1 MIRLLFGYIYVYI
14 NDSGWDSVELSDMQA
29 IIFTKS
35 KIVNKFPTLNI
46 QCYYIAMSIINIIKK
61 LINLGATVACEQH
74 CIYTANINFLLFKAI
89 VAAKQHI

>member
-1 MIRLLFGYIYVYI
+1 
-14 NDSGWDSVELSDMQA
+14 
-29 IIFTKS
+29 
-35 KIVNKFPTLNI
+35 
-46 QCYYIAMSIINIIKK
+46 MSIINIIKK